1 MRFNDIINA
10 EEEIEKEVDPEVA
23 FFGDLRR
30 KRLTLE
36 HINQLR
42 KVRDLRDYENKQ
54 RLKFVKTMYA
64 RPPAT

>member
-1 MRFNDIINA
+1 MRFNDLIKQQNEI
-10 EEEIEKEVDPEVA
+10 EEEIDPEVA
-23 FFGDLRR
+23 FYGDMRR

-36 HINQLR
+36 HVNRLR

-64 RPPAT
+64 RPPAV

>member
-10 EEEIEKEVDPEVA
+10 EEKIEKEIDPEVA

-42 KVRDLRDYENKQ
+42 KIRDLRDYENKQ